1 MKKFNFDDL
10 YSAVINEAPISSYL
24 AKPTSQEYRNKV
36 AASVRAAKQQEQE
49 REQQAQ
55 QTPSFIN
62 RLGRAT
68 AAAAPGVGRGA
79 LELAKG
85 VGGVA
90 GEAGKNIGK
99 AALNAPGAIKTLK
112 NFITGN
118 DPAGMVKQGIENLR
132 PKSEPAG
139 APGEEEFDKDVVKS
153 LLAGQSTDKS
163 GQVSSSGNTSTGTIQ
178 APGTVTGGTATP
190 TSGGTTATVTTGN
203 MTQANLMK
211 RMPKQGDIFTV
222 PGEFGRVKRYKVANV
237 GPKTVSAKL
246 ITTGK

>member
-1 MKKFNFDDL
+1 
-10 YSAVINEAPISSYL
+10 
-24 AKPTSQEYRNKV
+24 
-36 AASVRAAKQQEQE
+36 
-49 REQQAQ
+49 
-55 QTPSFIN
+55 
-62 RLGRAT
+62 
-68 AAAAPGVGRGA
+68 
-79 LELAKG
+79 
-85 VGGVA
+85 
-90 GEAGKNIGK
+90 
-99 AALNAPGAIKTLK
+99 
-112 NFITGN
+112 
-118 DPAGMVKQGIENLR
+118 MVKQGIENLR

-190 TSGGTTATVTTGN
+190 TSGGTTATTTTGN
-203 MTQANLMK
+203 MTQANLMR

-222 PGEFGRVKRYKVANV
+222 PGEFGRVKRYKVTNV